1 MGGDHKCSVCQATFT
16 RPQHVARHMRS
27 HTGDRPYKCPQCG
40 DQFARSDLL
49 SRHVNKCHP
58 EHKEGDT
65 GGGNA
70 QQASS
75 TSRRK
80 GISASRATTSKQA
93 CDQCVQ
99 NSLPCDGCN
108 PCAKCVQRKCRCTF
122 VKFHRQTA
130 PSGPGH
136 THPHTTAGY
145 GVKSDPLGLGIGGM
159 SAAALGLPI
168 GMGYD
173 ALGGSSGTSSISSSL
188 GSTSS
193 MPADYSFNPV
203 FDLDMGGPAGGG
215 TNSKYGGVTQNEDFA
230 AKYRQQ
236 AELLRQMGTG
246 NPGTSSSYTG
256 GSQVA
261 SGGAGN
267 WWPTA
272 ASTSFPGTSSAAL
285 AGTPSSLPSAR
296 YALLEELPQR
306 GRFEATV
313 GNPSQQRR
321 ASIPAEWPERHAQ
334 IMAERRLHGQQ
345 GSPQFPQQGSPF
357 QDAPHPSQQGSPYQA
372 GGPFSHSPPYGQP
385 AGSSSYGQAGG
396 SPPYGQSAGFPAH
409 YGQPG
414 SHQGSPYVGEGGFG
428 SQHSSPYQ
436 AQGEWG
442 APMEGMRQPMAAS
455 MSGQAPMPGQA
466 PMAGQSMQGQ
476 SMAPGQSMEGIRGQ
490 PPMDGLRQQQLVDQH
505 LADQR
510 QQQLVENR
518 LAEVRKIPGVNG
530 WDAQMGMHRGGEAG
544 SHSSS
549 PTPSSSLSRHSS
561 ISSRSSVSVSRHP
574 STSDRHAAAAGR
586 HPSFGSNDGRPYSSS
601 GASDQQ
607 EGGFSSAF
615 GLMSLDDPAVLAGL
629 ATDGAEFFSAE
640 ATSGAPGT
648 VPQQNGRP
656 RGVGFMSVDDLTPM
670 PRTGG
675 LGLGSPS
682 KLGLASPSRAEETQ
696 ELRDFWKAYIQTPG
710 GSGGRSAGINGGF
723 DLNNV
728 ATSPTGYRRTRV
740 SSLPSVKT
748 PTAEGAGGVGNDAKQ
763 STLHG
768 AAEDLRSY
776 EAAVLARRAP
786 VHLNLVPRIRR
797 GTNSSK
803 DKASPKDMHG
813 AASSANQSP
822 YSSASPSPHTGHVSF
837 APMHQ
842 GTQPFPTQGGSGGG
856 ENMLRPSFKRLAS
869 STLEPELVKKRNTI
883 EEGDDPFLREVSSSN
898 ASPYS
903 SVENSP
909 APGSAPFAAAQAGLM
924 QA

>member
-65 GGGNA
+65 GGA
-70 QQASS
+70 TQQAASS
-75 TSRRK
+75 AGRRK

-136 THPHTTAGY
+136 THPHSAAGY

-188 GSTSS
+188 GSSSS
-193 MPADYSFNPV
+193 MPADYNFNPV
-203 FDLDMGGPAGGG
+203 FDLDMGGAPGGG
-215 TNSKYGGVTQNEDFA
+215 TNSKYGGVAQNEDFA
-230 AKYRQQ
+230 AKYRAQ

-246 NPGTSSSYTG
+246 TQGTSSSYTN
-256 GSQVA
+256 GSQL
-261 SGGAGN
+261 STGGAGN

-272 ASTSFPGTSSAAL
+272 SSTSYPGTSSSAL
-285 AGTPSSLPSAR
+285 AGTPASLPSAR
-296 YALLEELPQR
+296 YALLEELPR
-306 GRFEATV
+306 GRFDAAV
-313 GNPSQQRR
+313 GNHSQQRR
-321 ASIPAEWPERHAQ
+321 ASIPAEWPARHEMA
-334 IMAERRLHGQQ
+334 AERRAQQALHGQQ
-345 GSPQFPQQGSPF
+345 GSPPFPQQGSPF
-357 QDAPHPSQQGSPYQA
+357 QDAHSQQGSPYQTA
-372 GGPFSHSPPYGQP
+372 GAFTHSPPYGQP
-385 AGSSSYGQAGG
+385 AGFPQGV
-396 SPPYGQSAGFPAH
+396 PYGHQ
-409 YGQPG
+409 QPG
-414 SHQGSPYVGEGGFG
+414 SHQGSPYVGEGSFG
-428 SQHSSPYQ
+428 SQHNSPYQ
-436 AQGEWG
+436 QQGEWTA
-442 APMEGMRQPMAAS
+442 APL
-455 MSGQAPMPGQA
+455 
-466 PMAGQSMQGQ
+466 
-476 SMAPGQSMEGIRGQ
+476 
-490 PPMDGLRQQQLVDQH
+490 DGLRQQPSLDGMRQQQLVDQ
-505 LADQR
+505 R
-510 QQQLVENR
+510 QQQMVESR

-530 WDAQMGMHRGGEAG
+530 WDAHTMGMHRGNEAG

-549 PTPSSSLSRHSS
+549 PTPSTSLSRHSS
-561 ISSRSSVSVSRHP
+561 VSSRSSVSAPRHP
-574 STSDRHAAAAGR
+574 STADRQQGVGGDR
-586 HPSFGSNDGRPYSSS
+586 QPSFGSNDGRPYSSS

-629 ATDGAEFFSAE
+629 ANDGAEFFSAE

-648 VPQQNGRP
+648 VPQQQMGGRP

-682 KLGLASPSRAEETQ
+682 KLGLASPSREAEMR
-696 ELRDFWKAYIQTPG
+696 ELKEFWKAYMKTP
-710 GSGGRSAGINGGF
+710 GSGGQSNGGF
-723 DLNNV
+723 NLE

-763 STLHG
+763 RTLHG

-776 EAAVLARRAP
+776 EAAVLARKAP
-786 VHLNLVPRIRR
+786 VNLNLVPRIRR

-813 AASSANQSP
+813 VATSANQSP
-822 YSSASPSPHTGHVSF
+822 YSSASPSPHTNHVAF

-842 GTQPFPTQGGSGGG
+842 GPQPFPTQGGSGAG

-883 EEGDDPFLREVSSSN
+883 EESSDPFLQEVSS
-898 ASPYS
+898 ARGSPYS
-903 SVENSP
+903 SVESSP
-909 APGSAPFAAAQAGLM
+909 APGSAPFAAAHAGLM